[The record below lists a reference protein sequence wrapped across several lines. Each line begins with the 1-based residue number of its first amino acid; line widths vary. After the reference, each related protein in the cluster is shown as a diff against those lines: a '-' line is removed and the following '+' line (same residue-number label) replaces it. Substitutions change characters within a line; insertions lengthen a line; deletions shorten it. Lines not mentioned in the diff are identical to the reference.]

1 MKSALYSIRAWVVVF
16 AMLLFGGVLSW
27 LALHGNGEAVGA
39 LIAFIGSICAFYFGS
54 PTGAGGSP
62 HGPTT

>member
-1 MKSALYSIRAWVVVF
+1 VVF